1 MSRGMLRKVT
11 LALVIAVATALMV
24 GCERPEIHR
33 DRFIAFGTIVELN
46 IYTADREL
54 ARTAAETVQADL
66 DYMHGAW
73 HAWEPG
79 AMGRTNQLLATGME
93 FSANPSVLPLIIEA
107 QRLSEATE
115 GLFNPALGQLFALWG
130 FQSDAPQ
137 GPPPAE
143 EEIQAILDQDPTMD
157 DVHID
162 GIRMR
167 SSNTAVRLDLGA
179 YAKGYGLHQAMEHL
193 KELGVEHA
201 ILNAGGDLRAIGRPG
216 NRPWR
221 IGVRSPEAQGVIA
234 AIETQGDEAVFTSG
248 DYERFFMHEGER
260 YHHILDPRTG
270 HPARGTRSVT
280 VIHQDAAKADVASTA
295 LFIAGADDWPR
306 IAARLGIEK
315 VMLIDDAGVVYMTPA
330 MEKRVRFESEPKE
343 QIITP
348 LPDDSLETASVSP
361 PA

>member
-1 MSRGMLRKVT
+1 MSRAILHRAAAVLAIIVT
-11 LALVIAVATALMV
+11 TALMA

-54 ARTAAETVQADL
+54 ARTAAEAVRADL

-79 AMGRTNQLLATGME
+79 PMGRTNQLLATGME

-107 QRLSEATE
+107 KRLSEATE
-115 GLFNPALGQLFALWG
+115 GLFNPALGELFALWG
-130 FQSDAPQ
+130 FQSDDPQ
-137 GPPPAE
+137 GPPPDDA
-143 EEIQAILDQDPTMD
+143 EIQAILEQQPAMD
-157 DVHID
+157 DVWID

-167 SSNTAVRLDLGA
+167 SHNTAVRLDLGA

-193 KELGVEHA
+193 KDLGVENA

-221 IGVRSPEAQGVIA
+221 ISVRAPDGQGVLA
-234 AIETQGDEAVFTSG
+234 AIDTKGDEAIFTSG
-248 DYERFFMHEGER
+248 DYERYFMHEGER

-280 VIHQDAAKADVASTA
+280 VIHDHAAEADVASTA
-295 LFIAGADDWPR
+295 LFIAGTDDWPR

-315 VMLIDDAGVVYMTPA
+315 VMLIDDAGVVHMTPA
-330 MEKRVRFESEPKE
+330 MEKRVRFETKPKDR
-343 QIITP
+343 IITP
-348 LPDDSLETASVSP
+348 LPDGQDAASVAP

>member
-1 MSRGMLRKVT
+1 MSPAILHKAAATLAILLT
-11 LALVIAVATALMV
+11 LALVA

-54 ARTAAETVQADL
+54 ARAAAEAVQADL

-79 AMGRTNQLLATGME
+79 PIGRTNQLLATGLE

-107 QRLSEATE
+107 QRLSAATE
-115 GLFNPALGQLFALWG
+115 GLFNPALGELFALWG
-130 FQSDAPQ
+130 FQSDDPQ
-137 GPPPAE
+137 GPPPADE
-143 EEIQAILDQDPTMD
+143 DIQAILDRHPSMD
-157 DVHID
+157 DIHID

-167 SSNTAVRLDLGA
+167 SHNTAVRLDLGA

-221 IGVRSPEAQGVIA
+221 IGVRSPAEQGVIA
-234 AIETQGDEAVFTSG
+234 AIEIKGDEAVFTSG

-270 HPARGTRSVT
+270 RPARGTRSVT
-280 VIHQDAAKADVASTA
+280 VIHDHAAEADVASTA
-295 LFIAGADDWPR
+295 LFIAGSDDWAR

-315 VMLIDDAGVVYMTPA
+315 VMLIDDAGVVHMTPA
-330 MEKRVRFESEPKE
+330 MEKRVRFETEPKE
-343 QIITP
+343 RIITP
-348 LPDDSLETASVSP
+348 LPDGEAMASVSS
-361 PA
+361 AT